1 MENSFEKKSILRL
14 NFVLKFSILKHLS
27 NHYNF
32 FALFQTVNSP
42 FSVTTLLLSHCGST
56 RSTYVDP
63 HTYEDPNQ
71 AIREFTRE
79 IDANYI
85 TIDAII
91 GGGKNYLI
99 FKN

>member
-1 MENSFEKKSILRL
+1 M
-14 NFVLKFSILKHLS
+14 KHL
-27 NHYNF
+27 F
-32 FALFQTVNSP
+32 FLKTVNSP

-56 RSTYVDP
+56 RSTYIDP

-91 GGGKNYLI
+91 GGGKFDFI
-99 FKN
+99 FFTFLMQSYYF